1 MSNRSNPS
9 PLLVG
14 EGCWVGSEG
23 FPLPLPGLAPFVVV
37 VAGGAVPPIVVL
49 VVLVDG
55 VRTASRPTRPLGPAP
70 LAPTVGTVLARTVG
84 IEDSAFG
91 MGLPTR

>member
-9 PLLVG
+9 PVLVG
-14 EGCWVGSEG
+14 EGCWVGFDG
-23 FPLPLPGLAPFVVV
+23 FPLPLPGLGPLVVVAV
-37 VAGGAVPPIVVL
+37 VAGGAVPPD

-55 VRTASRPTRPLGPAP
+55 VRVASRPTRPVGPAP

-84 IEDSAFG
+84 IDDSALDV
-91 MGLPTR
+91 GLLPA

>member
-14 EGCWVGSEG
+14 DGCWVGFVG
-23 FPLPLPGLAPFVVV
+23 FPLPLPGLGFVVV
-37 VAGGAVPPIVVL
+37 VVAVAGGAVPPV

-55 VRTASRPTRPLGPAP
+55 VRVASRPTRPLGPAP
-70 LAPTVGTVLARTVG
+70 LARTVGTVLARTVG
-84 IEDSAFG
+84 IDDSALG
-91 MGLPTR
+91 VALLPA